1 MKRFISAL
9 ALVAFVAALSGS
21 VVRAEQGTATTPST
35 TAPATAAPAKAATTA
50 KPAMAHHKAMA
61 AKMPALDLNSCTK
74 EDLTKL
80 GVSDADADKIIAG
93 RPYAKKSDLVS
104 KKIVDAKVYAKL
116 RNHVIAKQAAA
127 TK

>member
-21 VVRAEQGTATTPST
+21 VARAEQGTAT
-35 TAPATAAPAKAATTA
+35 APATTSAKTETAVKPAAT
-50 KPAMAHHKAMA
+50 HHKAMA
-61 AKMPALDLNSCTK
+61 AKMPALDLNSCAK

-80 GVSDADADKIIAG
+80 GVSDENAEKIIAG

-104 KKIVDAKVYAKL
+104 KKIVDAKTYAKL